1 MRCRLGGDVT
11 CHLSRAH
18 SLPAYTTRPA
28 PPSFMLHHHWNPVLH
43 WPPASS
49 SLRPPPHSHATP
61 RPILTPLRVPFP
73 SPAAQAQTSTS
84 CGPGVAAGA
93 VTLMS
98 KQVTIMTW
106 ALHRFTCCSRAA
118 VARSRATRYSADSGS
133 SSGSTST
140 AGGQQAAGQGQ
151 PRRAKEVLLC
161 PPGFQV
167 PVGPRGRDIPPHGKE
182 HTGAPGGERPAWG
195 AGTHVDGFLQACA
208 SRRGVSVLQP
218 AEGGLTLLQPAA
230 RLHHQPALCLGQ
242 LLAEQLMP
250 GLDVPQPLL
259 PALSQPQ
266 LRTDAHQALDSRWGQ
281 GGLRPKDS
289 PPPRGY
295 RQPQPWPSSLYP
307 PGLGRSIVGSQRWAW
322 VGPGPHR

>member
-1 MRCRLGGDVT
+1 MRCHLGGDVT
-11 CHLSRAH
+11 CHLSHAH

-28 PPSFMLHHHWNPVLH
+28 LPSFMLHHHWNPVLH

-49 SLRPPPHSHATP
+49 SLRPPPHSHSTP
-61 RPILTPLRVPFP
+61 RPILTPLHVPFP

-140 AGGQQAAGQGQ
+140 AGGQQAAGQGR

-161 PPGFQV
+161 LPGFQV
-167 PVGPRGRDIPPHGKE
+167 PVGPRERDIPPHGKE
-182 HTGAPGGERPAWG
+182 RTGAPGGSGQPGELGHMWTGSCKPVPPGGGLSAPASRGGTHIAPASGQAPPSAGPVSRPAPRRAAH
-195 AGTHVDGFLQACA
+195 AGSGRPAASAACA
-208 SRRGVSVLQP
+208 QP
-218 AEGGLTLLQPAA
+218 ASAS
-230 RLHHQPALCLGQ
+230 H
-242 LLAEQLMP
+242 
-250 GLDVPQPLL
+250 
-259 PALSQPQ
+259 
-266 LRTDAHQALDSRWGQ
+266 
-281 GGLRPKDS
+281 
-289 PPPRGY
+289 
-295 RQPQPWPSSLYP
+295 
-307 PGLGRSIVGSQRWAW
+307 
-322 VGPGPHR
+322 